1 MKITKIIALT
11 ATLFGLLALG
21 IATGIFYNK
30 QALPVE
36 AAPPLQQQDYELI
49 DAKDD
54 DEEGDV
60 LLEDDDAD
68 DEAETEEAV
77 SPDEAGITAA
87 EAQAAAEAAYQ
98 GTKAI
103 EVELER
109 ENGQVMYE
117 VELDNGLEVM
127 VDADNGDILGAEQDD
142 D

>member
-1 MKITKIIALT
+1 MKMTKIIALA

-21 IATGIFYNK
+21 IVTGIFYNR

-49 DAKDD
+49 DAKNDD
-54 DEEGDV
+54 DDDI
-60 LLEDDDAD
+60 LPDDDDTD
-68 DEAETEEAV
+68 DETEIEEAV
-77 SPDEAGITAA
+77 SPDEVGITAE
-87 EAQAAAEAAYQ
+87 EAKAAAEAAYQ

-117 VELDNGLEVM
+117 VELNNGLEVM